1 MDKKSLSASKPKD
14 ESNNEDKK
22 EDDVVKKDSSENGKD
37 EIVRDVVSILGK
49 E

>member
-14 ESNNEDKK
+14 ESNKDDKK